1 VSHQNA
7 QTVVLSLVISTTTP
21 QVKFTQAY
29 KTVTSNK
36 TKPQSCSLQRNIV
49 KTMLVLHMYYK
60 LFNETDPGLHNEV
73 ITIKLSL
80 DMTI

>member
-1 VSHQNA
+1 
-7 QTVVLSLVISTTTP
+7 
-21 QVKFTQAY
+21 
-29 KTVTSNK
+29 
-36 TKPQSCSLQRNIV
+36 
-49 KTMLVLHMYYK
+49 MLVLHMYYK